1 MLRVEDR
8 MGIVTYATDSRVLLP
23 STSGAD
29 KEPIKEQVTAL
40 KAGGMTAGGEG
51 IKLGYK
57 EAMKSYLEH
66 GVNQIIVITDGAFNR
81 NSDDYK
87 KYIRKYRR
95 KGINM
100 SVVGIKNSENDA
112 DEMLESAKLGGGNYV
127 PIFKLVDAQNNLK
140 QEIRALSFRR

>member
-1 MLRVEDR
+1 VSRGLGDVYKRQ
-8 MGIVTYATDSRVLLP
+8 TDTRVLLS

-40 KAGGMTAGGEG
+40 KASGMTAGGEG

-57 EAMKSYLEH
+57 EAMKSYVKD

-81 NSDDYK
+81 SSDDYK

-100 SVVGIKNSENDA
+100 SVVGIRNSDNDA
-112 DEMLESAKLGGGNYV
+112 DEMIESARLGGGNYV

-140 QEIRALSFRR
+140 QEIRAIAFRK